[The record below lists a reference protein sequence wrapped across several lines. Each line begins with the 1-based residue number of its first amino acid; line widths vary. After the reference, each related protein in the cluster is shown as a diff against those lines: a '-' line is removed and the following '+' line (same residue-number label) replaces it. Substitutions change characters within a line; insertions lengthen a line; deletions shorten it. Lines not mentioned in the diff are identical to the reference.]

1 MISMNKSPDKSLGYS
16 KKHLRNM
23 LVDRFQEKKYFTSR
37 ERRTAVLYFKDTSA
51 SIIREYYDNNE
62 DHDKK

>member
-1 MISMNKSPDKSLGYS
+1 
-16 KKHLRNM
+16 M